1 MGINIWASSFFT
13 ALNNGFVSAA
23 ISFFENVFSFR
34 LAAVCF
40 LPLIIGIDGVW
51 TSVLAAETMA
61 LAVTIIFLIKEKKKY
76 RY

>member
-1 MGINIWASSFFT
+1 M
-13 ALNNGFVSAA
+13 
-23 ISFFENVFSFR
+23 
-34 LAAVCF
+34 
-40 LPLIIGIDGVW
+40 DGVW